1 MAMIPVVQNLHDE
14 FVLYVTMI
22 DSERTMDEVCM
33 DVAKVSIGFDKN
45 GRPDQPLRVRK
56 LGDDAP
62 FPRDM
67 KVSDAGIQPMMSL
80 EFYYEDD

>member
-1 MAMIPVVQNLHDE
+1 
-14 FVLYVTMI
+14 
-22 DSERTMDEVCM
+22 M

-45 GRPDQPLRVRK
+45 SRPDQPLRVRK

-67 KVSDAGIQPMMSL
+67 KVTDAGIQPMMSL

>member
-1 MAMIPVVQNLHDE
+1 MALIPVVQNLHDE
-14 FVLYVTMI
+14 FVLYVTTI
-22 DSERTMDEVCM
+22 DSDRTMDEICL

-45 GRPDQPLRVRK
+45 RRPDQPLRVRK
-56 LGDDAP
+56 VGDDTP

-67 KVSDAGIQPMMSL
+67 KVTDAGIQPMTSL